1 MKALVT
7 GGAGFIGSNLVKRLL
22 EDGHEV
28 KVIDNESSDAHD
40 HPHWN
45 ENADNYNLDINDY
58 EKLKFLTKHI
68 DVIFHLAAEARI
80 QPAIENPRLAVQTN
94 VLGTCNVLQA
104 ARENGVKRVVYSST
118 SSAYGLANP
127 IPNTED
133 MPKDCLNPYSVSK
146 TAGEE
151 LCKMYT
157 DLFGVETI
165 TFRYFNVYGENQPT
179 KGQYAPVIGLF
190 QRQHKA
196 GEPMT
201 VVGDGLQRRDY
212 THVSD
217 VVEANILASNVKLG
231 KLFNMNPRD
240 DVDKY
245 RKVNYGEIFNIGSG
259 TNHNILD
266 LVKLI
271 GGSDAKY
278 IHIPERPGES
288 RETLS
293 DCTKSHCALEWKP
306 KMKLEDWI
314 LQYEKQN
321 T

>member
-1 MKALVT
+1 MKTLVT

-28 KVIDNESSDAHD
+28 KVIDNESSDSHD

-58 EKLKFLTKHI
+58 EKLKFLTKDI

-118 SSAYGLANP
+118 SSAYGLVNP

-151 LCKMYT
+151 LCQMYT
-157 DLFGVETI
+157 SLFKLETI
-165 TFRYFNVYGENQPT
+165 IFRYFNVYGENQPT

-190 QRQHKA
+190 QRQLSE
-196 GEPMT
+196 GTPMT
-201 VVGDGLQRRDY
+201 VTSDGLQRRDY

-231 KLFNMNPRD
+231 KLFNMRLLGD
-240 DVDKY
+240 FDEY
-245 RKVNYGEIFNIGSG
+245 RKVDYGEIFNIGSG

-266 LVKLI
+266 LVKMI

-278 IHIPERPGES
+278 TYIPERPGEA

-293 DCTKSHCALEWKP
+293 DCTKAHCALGWKP

-314 LQYEKQN
+314 LQHEKQN

>member
-7 GGAGFIGSNLVKRLL
+7 GGAGFIGSNLVDQLL
-22 EDGHEV
+22 EEGNQV
-28 KVIDNESSDAHD
+28 VVIDNESADSNEQFY
-40 HPHWN
+40 WN
-45 ENADNYNLDINDY
+45 NLAENYKYDICDY
-58 EKLKFLTKHI
+58 ERIAPLFEGI
-68 DVIFHLAAEARI
+68 DVVFHLAAEARI
-80 QPAIENPRLAVQTN
+80 QIAIKNPLLATRTN

-127 IPNTED
+127 VPSTENMNT
-133 MPKDCLNPYSVSK
+133 DCLNPYSVSK

-157 DLFGVETI
+157 DLFGLETI

-201 VVGDGLQRRDY
+201 IVGDGLQRRDFTY
-212 THVSD
+212 VGD
-217 VVEANILASNVKLG
+217 VVEANILAATTKNKDALG
-231 KLFNMNPRD
+231 QL
-240 DVDKY
+240 
-245 RKVNYGEIFNIGSG
+245 FNIGTG
-259 TNHNILD
+259 INYNILD

-271 GGSDAKY
+271 GGENAEY
-278 IHIPERPGES
+278 EHIPERIGEVRDS
-288 RETLS
+288 LS
-293 DCTKSHCALEWKP
+293 DCSKAYKYLKWKTET
-306 KMKLEDWI
+306 KLENWI
-314 LQYEKQN
+314 LNNE
-321 T
+321 